1 MIKVAVAGAT
11 GYTGSELLRILLNHP
26 KVEIVRIT
34 SEQSAGAAL
43 AGVFPQFKGLLE
55 LTYEPL
61 DPVSVVQG
69 VDIVFLA
76 LPHTESMK
84 VTPRMVESDVRVID
98 LSADFRLKQP
108 AHYRRWY
115 HVEHPAS
122 ALLATSVYGLPEL
135 HRQAVIGAKLLAN
148 PGCYPTAAILA
159 LAPLVQDRRIE
170 LTGVVIDAKS
180 GVTGAGKTPQPH
192 LHFPEANE
200 SLMAYRVGAHQHTPE
215 IEQELGLLAGTELYV
230 NFTPHLIPMNR
241 GVYCTAYAAL
251 REPAS
256 TAALLELYGV
266 FYKAKPFIRVL
277 PADVYPSTRHVRGT
291 NYCDIG
297 LKVDER
303 TGRVIVLS
311 AVDNLVKGAAGQAV
325 QNMNLMMGL
334 EEETGLRLPSL
345 VP

>member
-11 GYTGSELLRILLNHP
+11 GYTGSELLRILLHHP

-34 SEQSAGAAL
+34 SQQSAGTPLGA
-43 AGVFPQFKGLLE
+43 VFPQFRQLLE
-55 LTYEPL
+55 LTYERL

-69 VDIVFLA
+69 VDVVFLA
-76 LPHTESMK
+76 LPHNHSMK
-84 VTPRMVESDVRVID
+84 IASGILGSGVRVID
-98 LSADFRLKQP
+98 LSADFRLKHP
-108 AHYRRWY
+108 EHYRTWY
-115 HVEHPAS
+115 QVDHPA
-122 ALLATSVYGLPEL
+122 APLLAESIYGLPEL
-135 HRQAVIGAKLLAN
+135 HRHAVRGAQLLAN

-180 GVTGAGKTPQPH
+180 GVTGAGKTPLPH

-200 SLMAYRVGAHQHTPE
+200 SLMAYRVAGHQHTPE
-215 IEQELGLLAGTELYV
+215 IEQELSLLAGTELRV

-241 GVYCTAYAAL
+241 GVFCTAYATL

-256 TAALLELYGV
+256 TAALIDLYAA

-277 PADVYPSTRHVRGT
+277 PAEAYPSTRHVRGT

-297 LKVDER
+297 LKVDNR
-303 TGRVIVLS
+303 TGTVIVLS
-311 AVDNLVKGAAGQAV
+311 AIDNLVKGASGQAV

>member
-26 KVEIVRIT
+26 GVEIVRIT
-34 SEQSAGAAL
+34 SEQSAGARLDA
-43 AGVFPQFKGLLE
+43 VFPQFRQLLQ
-55 LTYEPL
+55 LTYESLEPAA
-61 DPVSVVQG
+61 VARG
-69 VDIVFLA
+69 VDVVFLA
-76 LPHTESMK
+76 LPHTHSMK
-84 VTPRMVESDVRVID
+84 VAAPIVASGARVID

-108 AHYRRWY
+108 EHYRTWY
-115 HVEHPAS
+115 QIDHAAS
-122 ALLATSVYGLPEL
+122 ALLATAVYGLPEL
-135 HRQAVIGAKLLAN
+135 HRQAVTGAQLLAN
-148 PGCYPTAAILA
+148 PGCYPTAAILG

-170 LTGVVIDAKS
+170 MKGVVIDAKS
-180 GVTGAGKTPQPH
+180 GVTGAGKTPRAH

-200 SLMAYRVGAHQHTPE
+200 SLMAYRVAAHQHTPE
-215 IEQELGLLAGTELYV
+215 IEQELALLAGTELRV

-241 GVYCTAYAAL
+241 GVFCTAYATL
-251 REPAS
+251 REPAT
-256 TAALLELYGV
+256 TAALIDLYAA

-277 PADVYPSTRHVRGT
+277 PADTYPSTRHVRGT

-303 TGRVIVLS
+303 TGTVIVLS
-311 AVDNLVKGAAGQAV
+311 AIDNLVKGAAGQAV

-334 EEETGLRLPSL
+334 EEETGLRLPSP